1 MQAYN
6 FIREKK
12 VGIERRKFRREG
24 EEKRRDQLVEAA
36 LEIIAELGSEA
47 ATVRVIAERAGVT
60 QGLIRHYFTSKDDLT
75 RAAYNT
81 HMQRINDISFD
92 ALEQA
97 APTAGARLSA
107 FVLAP
112 LQPQALCA
120 SVFSLWSA
128 FLQMVR
134 RDPDMAAVHEANYLA
149 YRNRL
154 ESLIAAFPGPHD
166 PDLLR
171 RQAIACNAVIDG
183 LWLEG
188 SAYPEGFNRDELAQI
203 GLSAIASII
212 GITLPGMIPL
222 ALNGTAKDTLS

>member
-1 MQAYN
+1 M
-6 FIREKK
+6 
-12 VGIERRKFRREG
+12 GMERRKFRREG

-36 LEIIAELGSEA
+36 LEIIAELGPEA
-47 ATVRVIAERAGVT
+47 ATVRAIAERAGVT

-75 RAAYNT
+75 RAAYHA

-92 ALEQA
+92 ALTNA
-97 APTAGARLSA
+97 APTPAARLSA

-112 LQPQALCA
+112 LQPTALGA
-120 SVFSLWSA
+120 DIFSLWSA

-134 RDPDMAAVHEANYLA
+134 RDPSMAMVHEANYLA
-149 YRNRL
+149 YRDHL
-154 ESLIAAFPGPHD
+154 ENLIAAFSGRRD

-188 SAYPEGFNRDELAQI
+188 SAYPEGFARDELAQI
-203 GLSAIASII
+203 GLSAIGAIL
-212 GITLPGMIPL
+212 GVTLAGATPL
-222 ALNGTAKDTLS
+222 SLNDNTKEML